1 MELFM
6 DEKGRRV
13 INVPFQELKRN
24 PKWNDGKEKPYYPPE
39 QEKLQDS
46 NTDIKEEENKES
58 EDSDKMFLC
67 VKYGNEEDDKPAEDG
82 YADDSEPKQAK
93 KPKLQYGGIR
103 VFEKETKLNS
113 NEVFDDEFDEVW

>member
-1 MELFM
+1 M

-24 PKWNDGKEKPYYPPE
+24 SKWNDENEKPYYPPE
-39 QEKLQDS
+39 PEKLQDS
-46 NTDIKEEENKES
+46 NADIEEEENKEA
-58 EDSDKMFLC
+58 EDPNKMFLC
-67 VKYGNEEDDKPAEDG
+67 VKYGDEEEENVAEDG
-82 YADDSEPKQAK
+82 YADDSEPAKAK

-103 VFEKETKLNS
+103 VIEKENSSKS